1 MNIGANLL
9 SSNRGLMDKELQD
22 LRAWHQTIM
31 TQQKQT
37 GNSEQQIQLMNQQLK
52 QILARYAHISALKQ
66 QQQHL
71 QLQTQSQKPVA
82 KPAAIVDDDEIG
94 GGVQQDSDDIFG
106 R

>member
-1 MNIGANLL
+1 
-9 SSNRGLMDKELQD
+9 MDKELQD
-22 LRAWHQTIM
+22 LRARHQTIT

-52 QILARYAHISALKQ
+52 QILARYANISALKQ
-66 QQQHL
+66 QQQQQL
-71 QLQTQSQKPVA
+71 QLQTQSQKPDA